1 MKKITYIVLLAFLF
15 ALIPSSLL
23 VFASES
29 NPSQPIHFADRD
41 VIVVGSFDCWL
52 HADGKTWQDTDHDGI
67 RDVPGDGKVK
77 ECRIVVSIP
86 EDLKAQYD
94 NVTYKIIPFHS
105 EMSDSERQT
114 LFNRAKGGYHGQAIP
129 EYILDPCP
137 TYEKFKEEILRFR
150 AEDYKLKPGTT
161 DTTIFL
167 FPEDRYKVMKLR

>member
-1 MKKITYIVLLAFLF
+1 MRKIAYIVLLALLI
-15 ALIPSSLL
+15 ALIPGSLL
-23 VFASES
+23 VFASENNS
-29 NPSQPIHFADRD
+29 SKPIHFADRD

-105 EMSDSERQT
+105 EMSDSE
-114 LFNRAKGGYHGQAIP
+114 
-129 EYILDPCP
+129 
-137 TYEKFKEEILRFR
+137 
-150 AEDYKLKPGTT
+150 
-161 DTTIFL
+161 
-167 FPEDRYKVMKLR
+167 M